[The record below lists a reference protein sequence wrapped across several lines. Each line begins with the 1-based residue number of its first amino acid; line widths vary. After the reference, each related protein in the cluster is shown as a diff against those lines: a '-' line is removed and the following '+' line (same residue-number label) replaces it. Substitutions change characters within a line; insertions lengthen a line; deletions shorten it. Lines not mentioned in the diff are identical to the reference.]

1 MNPSKFIDRIRI
13 KNFKSFVDETFD
25 FPERFTVVIGDN
37 GMGKTALLDA
47 IAVMAGTWTKGFD
60 NGGYREIGDDEIRRV
75 EYTRSQV
82 ELQLPVQI
90 EGFRKTS
97 LGTLKGWKHVRKA
110 PGAHNRITNW
120 HAMWFLN
127 DAEQA
132 QQAARQG
139 GEIVLPVVVYYDT
152 NRLVPDKGE
161 RQGKHKKVEYQIR
174 GPRDEG
180 YKNAFRWTDEERE
193 DENWLK
199 HLNNDPKES
208 DDRNIFL
215 SWYKTL
221 EDEWNK
227 FKDPQ
232 DEAHMQAFKAALQQI
247 VPAWEE
253 VYFSN
258 REDDL
263 VGFMQARNGEKE
275 WLPFRMLSDGYRN
288 MVSLVADIAYRCIKL
303 NPHLGRNAVI
313 QTPGIVLIDE
323 IDLHLH
329 PKWQKNI
336 VKDLKRAF
344 PLVQFIVTT
353 HSPFI
358 VQSLKTAEL
367 INLNEEESTA
377 TTDPF
382 RQSIE
387 EVAEEEMRVPD
398 VERSQRFK
406 DMQAT
411 AARYFSLIRHGQTSA
426 NSPQVRALK
435 EELDIL
441 ESRYNDD
448 PAYVALLQAERNSA
462 SL

>member
-13 KNFKSFVDETFD
+13 RNFKSFVDETFD
-25 FPERFTVVIGDN
+25 FKERFTVVIGDN

-47 IAVMAGTWTKGFD
+47 LAVMAGTWTKGFD
-60 NGGYREIGDDEIRRV
+60 GVGYREVEEDDIRRI
-75 EYTRSQV
+75 EYTRNQV
-82 ELQLPVQI
+82 ELQLPVEI
-90 EGFRKTS
+90 EGFREGDVPQQS
-97 LGTLKGWKHVRKA
+97 WKHVRKA
-110 PGAHNRITNW
+110 AGRNHRITNW
-120 HAMWFLN
+120 DAMWLIK
-127 DAEQA
+127 EA
-132 QQAARQG
+132 QQAQLQVREGADIILP
-139 GEIVLPVVVYYDT
+139 IVAYHST
-152 NRLVPDKGE
+152 GRLWAKLNEPREK
-161 RQGKHKKVEYQIR
+161 RKKVDYQIR
-174 GPRDEG
+174 GPRGDG
-180 YKNAFRWTDEERE
+180 YKNALSVKSSE
-193 DENWLK
+193 K
-199 HLNNDPKES
+199 V
-208 DDRNIFL
+208 FL

-221 EDEWNK
+221 EDEWSK
-227 FKDPQ
+227 FKEPQ
-232 DEAHMQAFKAALQQI
+232 DEAHMQAFKAALQQM

-263 VGFMQARNGEKE
+263 VGFMQTRNGEKE

-303 NPHLGRNAVI
+303 NPHLGRDAVI

-329 PKWQKNI
+329 PRWQKQI
-336 VKDLKRAF
+336 VEDLKCAF
-344 PLVQFIVTT
+344 PMVQFVVTT

-358 VQSLKTAEL
+358 VQSLTTAEL

-387 EVAEEEMRVPD
+387 EVAEEEMQVPD

-406 DMQAT
+406 DMQET
-411 AARYFSLIRHGQTSA
+411 AASYFALIRKGQTTA
-426 NSPQVRALK
+426 NSEEVRQLK
-435 EELDIL
+435 EKLDDL

-448 PAYVALLQAERNSA
+448 PAYVALLQIER
-462 SL
+462 SLAKL